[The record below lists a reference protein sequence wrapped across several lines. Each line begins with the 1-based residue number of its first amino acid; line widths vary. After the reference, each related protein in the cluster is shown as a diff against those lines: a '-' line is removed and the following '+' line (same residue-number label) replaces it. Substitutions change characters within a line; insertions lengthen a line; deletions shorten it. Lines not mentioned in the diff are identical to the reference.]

1 MICRCVPRRPRKAK
15 QAVRRRAPPLP
26 PVGVIRPMMT
36 TTPPV
41 PTRSEVGTL
50 QAPVRAAARE
60 IATQTTVGQ
69 GLEPGQ
75 QVLSFVR
82 KGRRTAREIADEK
95 ARLAAKK
102 AGLEAE

>member
-1 MICRCVPRRPRKAK
+1 MK
-15 QAVRRRAPPLP
+15 RRAPPLP
-26 PVGVIRPMMT
+26 PVGVIRPMTT

-41 PTRSEVGTL
+41 PAAVGTL

-60 IATQTTVGQ
+60 IATQTAVGQ

-82 KGRRTAREIADEK
+82 RGRRTAREIADEK
-95 ARLAAKK
+95 ARISAKA
-102 AGLEAE
+102 AGLQPEDE

>member
-1 MICRCVPRRPRKAK
+1 MK
-15 QAVRRRAPPLP
+15 RRAPPLP

-36 TTPPV
+36 TTTPPV
-41 PTRSEVGTL
+41 PTGSKVGTL

-69 GLEPGQ
+69 GLESGQ

-95 ARLAAKK
+95 ARVAAKA
-102 AGLEAE
+102 AGLLPEDE